1 MKISKKIE
9 PIISG
14 ISASLVIGVLAFLT
28 LRTSAGIWL
37 MFSFGA
43 TVFLVF
49 ALYKL
54 ETAQPKNIFFG
65 HLVSVLVGIIFNET
79 IGFSFYSLGL
89 SVGIAVTLMIY
100 LKVMHPPA
108 ASNPLVVLFTDVS
121 FEFILFPVIFG
132 AIAIIIMS
140 VFINK
145 VVLKRKYP
153 NKKRFPKK
161 IKDKILFLFFFA
173 PETFWNIK
181 NNNGKENN
189 KTISKEKELVILIL
203 KIYLKPLTNF
213 HCIPSCDHHLLENKN
228 I

>member
-1 MKISKKIE
+1 MKISKNIE
-9 PIISG
+9 PIVSG
-14 ISASLVIGVLAFLT
+14 ISAALVIGVLAFLT

-43 TVFLVF
+43 TVFIVF
-49 ALYKL
+49 VLYNL

-89 SVGIAVTLMIY
+89 SVGVAVALMVY

-121 FEFILFPVIFG
+121 FDFVLSPVITG
-132 AIAIIIMS
+132 TIVIILMS

-145 VVLKRKYP
+145 IILKRNYP
-153 NKKRFPKK
+153 TKWF
-161 IKDKILFLFFFA
+161 
-173 PETFWNIK
+173 
-181 NNNGKENN
+181 
-189 KTISKEKELVILIL
+189 
-203 KIYLKPLTNF
+203 
-213 HCIPSCDHHLLENKN
+213 
-228 I
+228 